1 VSLRLASTRPGAVQ
15 VQAYDY
21 FVHDDRR
28 DSPVRRRAHVQGSDD
43 ARRLAERILRETY
56 HHVSVEVWSQGERVF
71 MVTEGEENEAA

>member
-1 VSLRLASTRPGAVQ
+1 

-28 DSPVRRRAHVQGSDD
+28 DSPIRRRAHVQGYDD

-56 HHVSVEVWSQGERVF
+56 HHVSVEVWSEGKRVF
-71 MVTEGEENEAA
+71 TLKDGQEDAAA